1 MVLDKELEKAFG
13 LVFEI
18 SENVEK
24 SGLPRYLVSGR
35 SFFKAEYEQFLFYII
50 RLRGAADS
58 RVLAKEMQLYKEK
71 FDAPV
76 AFWFDELTKNNRN
89 AYVKHHIPFIMIPT
103 QIYLPFLGVLF
114 SRKFSESVRNTSF
127 RLTFNAQKILFFLM
141 YNKKEEYSKKEL
153 AIDLALDPVYVTRG
167 SKELVARGF
176 VKERKEGKNTFVKLV
191 IEPKELLEL
200 GNDIFV
206 TPVSDVIH
214 IKRTDEVKELLKAS
228 DYALSEIS
236 MLNPPS
242 VETYACFKKSE
253 IIREFEILDEPEW
266 EEPDSI
272 CRIELWNYDPKQL
285 SDKDRVDK
293 LSLFSSLKDTKDP
306 RVQGEIE
313 TVLEEIEWQ

>member
-1 MVLDKELEKAFG
+1 M
-13 LVFEI
+13 
-18 SENVEK
+18 
-24 SGLPRYLVSGR
+24 
-35 SFFKAEYEQFLFYII
+35 
-50 RLRGAADS
+50 
-58 RVLAKEMQLYKEK
+58 
-71 FDAPV
+71 
-76 AFWFDELTKNNRN
+76 
-89 AYVKHHIPFIMIPT
+89 
-103 QIYLPFLGVLF
+103 
-114 SRKFSESVRNTSF
+114 
-127 RLTFNAQKILFFLM
+127 
-141 YNKKEEYSKKEL
+141 
-153 AIDLALDPVYVTRG
+153 
-167 SKELVARGF
+167 
-176 VKERKEGKNTFVKLV
+176 
-191 IEPKELLEL
+191 
-200 GNDIFV
+200 
-206 TPVSDVIH
+206 SDVIH